1 MKPTVIAIVG
11 GKKVGKTTTTENLI
25 SQLTQRGYKVAAVK
39 HVSEQDFT
47 IDTPGK
53 DTWRFAQHGAK
64 TILVVSPNEVATI
77 EKGSTENR
85 PLKALLAK
93 CRGNDVVFIEG
104 LKQTV
109 AKKRNIPKIVVV
121 TSEEEAAKALQL
133 YKPILAFSGPYNT
146 EKVNVAIPYADALKN
161 PEKLADIAEKQIL
174 KNKESQTKH

>member
-1 MKPTVIAIVG
+1 VKPTVIAIVG
-11 GKKVGKTTTTENLI
+11 DKKVGKTTTTENLI

-39 HVSEQDFT
+39 HVSEQDFS

-93 CRGNDVVFIEG
+93 CRSNDVVFIEG
-104 LKQTV
+104 LKKTV

-121 TSEEEAAKALQL
+121 TSEEEAANALQL

-146 EKVNVAIPYADALKN
+146 EKAGFAIPYADALKN
-161 PEKLADIAEKQIL
+161 PAKLADIIENKL
-174 KNKESQTKH
+174 KK